1 MYARWDLSS
10 FLAKIFFNNGLA
22 TRDPIIF
29 KSLIRIPLYVH
40 IYHVLP
46 ILFNQRPRFRVEIHT
61 SFNSW
66 FSFFV
71 SPSRSPNREKFRQFV
86 RRGSSS
92 VIETK
97 HASSCDQH
105 ARASLLFTQITS
117 MKRYNL
123 SLQTNHEFILP
134 QRGDPSNNWSVFD
147 RFIPD
152 NDLLFLKTWR
162 DDRWLMGEDSK
173 LRRFVKEEKSS
184 ERLWEK
190 YQKSAWIVKIDV
202 MLFSLIEIFECS
214 WICSCRFFFF
224 FFSRDSVLRSFR
236 D

>member
-1 MYARWDLSS
+1 
-10 FLAKIFFNNGLA
+10 
-22 TRDPIIF
+22 
-29 KSLIRIPLYVH
+29 
-40 IYHVLP
+40 
-46 ILFNQRPRFRVEIHT
+46 
-61 SFNSW
+61 
-66 FSFFV
+66 
-71 SPSRSPNREKFRQFV
+71 
-86 RRGSSS
+86 
-92 VIETK
+92 
-97 HASSCDQH
+97 
-105 ARASLLFTQITS
+105 

-224 FFSRDSVLRSFR
+224 FFSRFSSSVRSFR

>member
-1 MYARWDLSS
+1 MLFWENGECSCRLVTSKYQHFVTANPLSSETKRKKWKIESKTKKKSKFNKNYFATDLHEILLYTRWDLSP

-22 TRDPIIF
+22 TRGPIIF
-29 KSLIRIPLYVH
+29 KSVIRIPLY
-40 IYHVLP
+40 IYRVLP
-46 ILFNQRPRFRVEIHT
+46 ILFDQRPRFRVEIHT

-123 SLQTNHEFILP
+123 SLRTNHEFVLP
-134 QRGDPSNNWSVFD
+134 QRRDPSNIWSVSD

-152 NDLLFLKTWR
+152 DDL
-162 DDRWLMGEDSK
+162 
-173 LRRFVKEEKSS
+173 
-184 ERLWEK
+184 
-190 YQKSAWIVKIDV
+190 
-202 MLFSLIEIFECS
+202 
-214 WICSCRFFFF
+214 FF
-224 FFSRDSVLRSFR
+224 
-236 D
+236 